1 MDEMGTPL
9 HEPSA
14 CIPHFRADG
23 SLRKWDMRYL
33 DRLREQLAIAV
44 KRGDRAA
51 EIMLRARMGRLI
63 GHGPADDPRP
73 WTEAEL
79 RAAWGDR

>member
-1 MDEMGTPL
+1 
-9 HEPSA
+9 
-14 CIPHFRADG
+14 
-23 SLRKWDMRYL
+23 MRYL

-51 EIMLRARMGRLI
+51 EIMLRARILRLSQ
-63 GHGPADDPRP
+63 P

>member
-1 MDEMGTPL
+1 MGSTTY
-9 HEPSA
+9 ESTR
-14 CIPHFRADG
+14 CIPHFRRVD

-51 EIMLRARMGRLI
+51 EIMLRARILRLTQ
-63 GHGPADDPRP
+63 P